1 MDYHP
6 LGNTGLTVSVAGLGC
21 GGNSRLGLGRGAS
34 FDECVGVARAAIDLG
49 VNFLDTAE
57 VYGTEEIVG
66 AAVKAYDRDKL
77 VISTKAL
84 FKEGDTAKTVTRKVE
99 ASLKRLGLD
108 HVDIFHFHAVRP
120 AAYEHHRDVLAPALL
135 RLKEQGKVRHVG
147 LTETG
152 PRDPDQAMLSR
163 AVEEAPWE
171 VIMLAYSLVNQ
182 GARTRVFPVT
192 RRRGIGTLLMF
203 VVRNIFSNDAYRR
216 AVFAKLVEDGRLDA
230 SVLSQG
236 SADGDPARLPRRRG
250 RRGEHHRCGL
260 SLCAPRRRRRR
271 HPVRHRQ
278 PGACEGQHRVD
289 LAAATP
295 RPGGRAAAQDVRAP
309 ERRRAGSAG
318 AGEGVETCHHRPH
331 LVCSPSF
338 ETARSLSRGIR
349 GGPPQDEG
357 SGRGGVGFRV
367 A

>member
-1 MDYHP
+1 MHYHP

-34 FDECVGVARAAIDLG
+34 FDECVAVARAAIDLG

-66 AAVKAYDRDKL
+66 AAVKAYDRDRM

-84 FKEGDTAKTVTRKVE
+84 FKTEDTSETVTGKVE

-108 HVDIFHFHAVRP
+108 HVDIFHFHAVGP

-152 PRDPDQAMLSR
+152 PRDPEQAMLAR

-182 GARTRVFPVT
+182 GARAKVFPVT
-192 RRRGIGTLLMF
+192 QRRGVGTLLMF

-216 AVFAKLVEDGRLDA
+216 AVFAKLVEQGLLDA
-230 SVLSQG
+230 SLLSDG
-236 SADGDPARLPRRRG
+236 ADPLAFLVSEGGAESITDAAYRYARHEKGADVILFGTGNRAHVKANIESILRPPLPAPVIERLHKTFG
-250 RRGEHHRCGL
+250 
-260 SLCAPRRRRRR
+260 
-271 HPVRHRQ
+271 
-278 PGACEGQHRVD
+278 
-289 LAAATP
+289 
-295 RPGGRAAAQDVRAP
+295 
-309 ERRRAGSAG
+309 
-318 AGEGVETCHHRPH
+318 H
-331 LVCSPSF
+331 L
-338 ETARSLSRGIR
+338 T
-349 GGPPQDEG
+349 
-357 SGRGGVGFRV
+357 GVGLDLPGPV
-367 A
+367 TA

>member
-1 MDYHP
+1 MKERAMQYRP

-66 AAVKAYDRDKL
+66 AAVKAYDRDRL

-84 FKEGDTAKTVTRKVE
+84 FKTEDTAETVTQKVE

-108 HVDIFHFHAVRP
+108 HVDIFHFHAVGP

-152 PRDPDQAMLSR
+152 PRDPEQAMLAR

-192 RRRGIGTLLMF
+192 VRRGIGTLLMF

-216 AVFAKLVEDGRLDA
+216 AVFAKLVEDGLLDR
-230 SVLSQG
+230 SVLS
-236 SADGDPARLPRRRG
+236 DGDPLAFLVAEGGAESITDAAYRYARHEKGADVILFGTGNRAHVKANV
-250 RRGEHHRCGL
+250 ESIL
-260 SLCAPRRRRRR
+260 
-271 HPVRHRQ
+271 RQ
-278 PGACEGQHRVD
+278 PLPAPVIERLHR
-289 LAAATP
+289 TF
-295 RPGGRAAAQDVRAP
+295 G
-309 ERRRAGSAG
+309 
-318 AGEGVETCHHRPH
+318 H
-331 LVCSPSF
+331 LS
-338 ETARSLSRGIR
+338 
-349 GGPPQDEG
+349 
-357 SGRGGVGFRV
+357 GVGLDLPGPV
-367 A
+367 TA

>member
-1 MDYHP
+1 MQYTP

-49 VNFLDTAE
+49 VNLLDTAE

-84 FKEGDTAKTVTRKVE
+84 FKAEDTAETVTRKVE

-108 HVDIFHFHAVRP
+108 HVDIFHFHAVGP

-152 PRDPDQAMLSR
+152 PRDPEQAMLAR
-163 AVEEAPWE
+163 AVLEAPWE
-171 VIMLAYSLVNQ
+171 VVMLAYSLVNQ
-182 GARTRVFPVT
+182 GARAKVFPVT

-230 SVLSQG
+230 SVLADAG
-236 SADGDPARLPRRRG
+236 ADGDPLDFLVREGGAASITDAAYRYARHEDGADVILFGTGNRAHVKANIDSILRPPLPAPAVERLHKTFG
-250 RRGEHHRCGL
+250 HL
-260 SLCAPRRRRRR
+260 S
-271 HPVRHRQ
+271 
-278 PGACEGQHRVD
+278 
-289 LAAATP
+289 
-295 RPGGRAAAQDVRAP
+295 
-309 ERRRAGSAG
+309 
-318 AGEGVETCHHRPH
+318 
-331 LVCSPSF
+331 
-338 ETARSLSRGIR
+338 
-349 GGPPQDEG
+349 
-357 SGRGGVGFRV
+357 GVGLDLPGPV
-367 A
+367 KA

>member
-1 MDYHP
+1 MDHHP

-66 AAVKAYDRDKL
+66 AAVKAYDRDRL

-84 FKEGDTAKTVTRKVE
+84 FKTEDTAETVTRKVE

-108 HVDIFHFHAVRP
+108 HVDIFHFHAVGP

-152 PRDPDQAMLSR
+152 PRDPEQAMLAR
-163 AVEEAPWE
+163 AALEAPWE

-192 RRRGIGTLLMF
+192 VRRGIGTLLMF

-216 AVFAKLVEDGRLDA
+216 AVFAKLVEDGRLDK
-230 SVLSQG
+230 SVLS
-236 SADGDPARLPRRRG
+236 DGDPLTFLVSEGGAASITDAAYRYARHEKGADVILFGTGNRAHVKANIESILRPPLPAPVIERL
-250 RRGEHHRCGL
+250 HRTFGHL
-260 SLCAPRRRRRR
+260 S
-271 HPVRHRQ
+271 
-278 PGACEGQHRVD
+278 
-289 LAAATP
+289 
-295 RPGGRAAAQDVRAP
+295 
-309 ERRRAGSAG
+309 
-318 AGEGVETCHHRPH
+318 
-331 LVCSPSF
+331 
-338 ETARSLSRGIR
+338 
-349 GGPPQDEG
+349 
-357 SGRGGVGFRV
+357 GVGLDLPGPV
-367 A
+367 TA